1 MYEGYCGSGTS
12 CADCEK
18 RCRIDEMI
26 PCSPDCK
33 NLDGDKILIQECLDD
48 GCDEVFYVLGVPP
61 SENRAEKE
69 ERVKYLLTE
78 YGETATYPYSI

>member
-33 NLDGDKILIQECLDD
+33 NLDGDKILIQKCLDD
-48 GCDEVFYVLGVPP
+48 GCDEVSCSTV
-61 SENRAEKE
+61 
-69 ERVKYLLTE
+69 
-78 YGETATYPYSI
+78 